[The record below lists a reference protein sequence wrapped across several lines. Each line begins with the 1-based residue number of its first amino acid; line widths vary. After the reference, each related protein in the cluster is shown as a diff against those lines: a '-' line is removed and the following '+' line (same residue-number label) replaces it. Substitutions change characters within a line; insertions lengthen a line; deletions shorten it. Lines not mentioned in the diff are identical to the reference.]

1 MSTHPPP
8 GPEPESADV
17 HPPPPESLKHP
28 RILFWAR
35 IIAGIATVITLYFG
49 TYFFLFEHDR
59 FAYAPDGTAI
69 FCSSFDF
76 AGQFTGGTKG
86 GLPAAPMRAS
96 VLNYAFLPMD
106 YLFCTPRLV
115 GYTNANRQACT
126 QAGFKDL
133 AGW

>member
-1 MSTHPPP
+1 MTDPAI
-8 GPEPESADV
+8 PEPHAQDV
-17 HPPPPESLKHP
+17 HAPPPEHLRHP

-35 IIAGIATVITLYFG
+35 IIAAIVTVIVLYFG

-59 FAYAPDGTAI
+59 FAYAPDGTPI

-96 VLNYAFLPMD
+96 VLNYVFLPVD
-106 YLFCTPRLV
+106 YLYCTPRLV
-115 GYTNANRQACT
+115 GYTNMQRASCT
-126 QAGFKDL
+126 CAGWRDL